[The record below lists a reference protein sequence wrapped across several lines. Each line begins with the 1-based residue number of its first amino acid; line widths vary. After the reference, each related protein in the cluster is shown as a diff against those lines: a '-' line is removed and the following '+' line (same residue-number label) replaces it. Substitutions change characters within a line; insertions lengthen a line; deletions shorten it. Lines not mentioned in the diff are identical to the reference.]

1 VSSPDLREAVAG
13 IAWYHRMALPGGVVT
28 PGVSDTA
35 RALPRL
41 GLPDRLD
48 GLSVLDVGAWDGFYS
63 FECKRRGAARVL
75 ATDDFAWS
83 GRSWGT
89 KAGFLLARDALGLD
103 VEDRDIDVMD
113 ISPETVGSFDVV
125 LLLGVVYHLK
135 DPITAIR
142 AASSVTGRR
151 LVVETE
157 TALNGLPFPAGRLY
171 PGRELNADDTNWWA
185 LNRAA
190 LEGLLRDAGFA
201 RTEVVYRSSVPRR
214 LARAGREAARGR
226 GSFRMNARSA
236 RVVVHA
242 FK

>member
-1 VSSPDLREAVAG
+1 
-13 IAWYHRMALPGGVVT
+13 
-28 PGVSDTA
+28 
-35 RALPRL
+35 
-41 GLPDRLD
+41 
-48 GLSVLDVGAWDGFYS
+48 
-63 FECKRRGAARVL
+63 VL
-75 ATDDFAWS
+75 ATDHFAWS